1 MTSVSRAPLDRVA
14 LGRTLTRIANAGS
27 RAALCGLI
35 EPAARSARRIGITG
49 APGTGKSTLMRCL
62 AAASLAQG
70 RRVGV
75 LAVDP
80 SSPYSRG
87 AILGDRIRMGD
98 VATHPE
104 LFFRSLASRSA
115 HDGLADNLAGIL
127 CAMESH
133 DFDELLVETVGAGQ
147 TELAVRLL
155 VDCVVLVLMPE
166 SGDQV
171 QAMKAG
177 VMEIADVLVV
187 NKADLPGAAKIAAQL
202 KDVVGLRRQ
211 DANRRVP
218 PVILASQDDAASQR
232 AVVDAIDAHCAWL
245 CGRDDRVE
253 RARARAAYH
262 AQSVLSRRIAELF
275 AALPAATFESP
286 LSDVYR
292 EVVSRLSAELEAPPS
307 GEARVREGRTGRS

>member
-1 MTSVSRAPLDRVA
+1 MSGAARAPLDRVA
-14 LGRTLTRIANAGS
+14 LGRMLTRLANAGGS
-27 RAALCGLI
+27 AALSGPVA
-35 EPAARSARRIGITG
+35 PAARGARRIGITG
-49 APGTGKSTLMRCL
+49 APGTGKSTLLRCL
-62 AAASLAQG
+62 AAESLAQG

-80 SSPYSRG
+80 SSPYSHG
-87 AILGDRIRMGD
+87 AILGDRIRMGE
-98 VATHPE
+98 VAKHPE
-104 LFFRSLASRSA
+104 FFFRSLASRSA

-133 DFDELLVETVGAGQ
+133 DFDELLVETVGTGQ
-147 TELAVRLL
+147 AEHAVRLL

-187 NKADLPGAAKIAAQL
+187 NKADLPGAARIAAQL
-202 KDVVGLRRQ
+202 KDVVTLRRQ
-211 DANRRVP
+211 DATRRTP

-232 AVVDAIDAHCAWL
+232 AVAEAIDAHWAWL
-245 CGRDDRVE
+245 RERDDGTA

-262 AQSVLSRRIAELF
+262 AQSVLNRRIDEVF
-275 AALPAATFESP
+275 AALAPAALDAP
-286 LSDVYR
+286 LPEVYR
-292 EVVSRLSAELEAPPS
+292 EVVNRLSAELESPP
-307 GEARVREGRTGRS
+307 

>member
-1 MTSVSRAPLDRVA
+1 MSGASRAPLDRVA
-14 LGRTLTRIANAGS
+14 LGRALSQLANAGG
-27 RAALCGLI
+27 RTALCGPVA
-35 EPAARSARRIGITG
+35 PAGRGARRIGITG
-49 APGTGKSTLMRCL
+49 APGTGKSTLLRCV

-80 SSPYSRG
+80 TSPYSRG
-87 AILGDRIRMGD
+87 AILGDRIRMGE

-133 DFDELLVETVGAGQ
+133 HFDELLVETVGTGQ
-147 TELAVRLL
+147 AEHAIRLL

-187 NKADLPGAAKIAAQL
+187 NKADLPGAARISAQL
-202 KDVVGLRRQ
+202 KDVVTLRRP

-232 AVVDAIDAHCAWL
+232 AVADAIDAHCIWL
-245 CGRDDRVE
+245 RERDDGVARS
-253 RARARAAYH
+253 RARAAYH
-262 AQSVLSRRIAELF
+262 AQSVLNRRIGQLF
-275 AALPAATFESP
+275 AGLPPEAFDAP
-286 LSDVYR
+286 LPEVYR
-292 EVVSRLSAELEAPPS
+292 EVVSRLSNELEASPS
-307 GEARVREGRTGRS
+307 GGARKARSQSV